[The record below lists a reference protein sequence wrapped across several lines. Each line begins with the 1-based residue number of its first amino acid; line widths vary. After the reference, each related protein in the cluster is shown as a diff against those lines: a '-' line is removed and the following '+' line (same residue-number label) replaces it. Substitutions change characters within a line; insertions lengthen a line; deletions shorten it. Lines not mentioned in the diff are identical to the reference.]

1 MKQVMLTLLSILSAT
16 ERGIKDKAG
25 LDIFGITRTM
35 VLEKHILDGQIL
47 RDLQIKIVLSGVQSS
62 SDH

>member
-1 MKQVMLTLLSILSAT
+1 MLTLLLILCAT

-25 LDIFGITRTM
+25 LDIFEITMTM
-35 VLEKHILDGQIL
+35 VLGKLILGGQIL

-62 SDH
+62 SDK